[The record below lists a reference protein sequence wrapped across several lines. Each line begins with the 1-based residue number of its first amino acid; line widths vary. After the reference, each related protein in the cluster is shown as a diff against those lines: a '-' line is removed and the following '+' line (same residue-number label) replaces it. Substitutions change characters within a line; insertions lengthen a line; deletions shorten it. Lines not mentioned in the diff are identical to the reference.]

1 MATTFALKQTPSASQ
16 DIFFDAGQIA
26 FVVDKDYTA
35 QRIKTRLQV
44 FYGEWKYDTS
54 QGVPWL
60 EEVLIKPANLVTIQA
75 IIKNTII
82 NTPTVTSITVYQDNF
97 NRSTRG
103 YSVTFTVT
111 SENGNITDSA
121 TIV

>member
-1 MATTFALKQTPSASQ
+1 MATNFALKQTPSASQ

-54 QGVPWL
+54 QGVPWI

-82 NTPTVTSITVYQDNF
+82 NTPTVTSITSYQDNF